1 MIKLIRL
8 INWRSHSDTA
18 LTFHKG
24 TNLLVGIM
32 GAGKSSILEG
42 ISFALFGTFP
52 AIERRKLKIE
62 NIIRLNEPNAKV
74 VLEFEW
80 NGNNYRVE
88 RNIER
93 SKKGSS
99 STAEVYKDNSLVEH
113 GQTPSSL
120 YIQNLIG
127 VDYDLFTRAIYSEQ
141 NNVDHFLN
149 LDPRRRKDEIDCL
162 LGLDKFEL
170 ARANIVTVINQLR
183 SKHKTLEEKLNK
195 KEIEEAEKNEN
206 RHKEL
211 LVQIEKNLKELQVSY
226 GQKTKELTSVSTTFE
241 NMKKEKEIFEK
252 LDRELLKLST
262 QCETLSKELE
272 NKKIDNDAKIKLEN
286 NLTILSELRSKSLHE
301 LQSIDK
307 EFSRLSKE
315 LGSTESKLK
324 LISQN
329 NLTIAKLENE
339 FKSLPQKEQLIQ
351 KQKECEQL
359 LLSYQSEKN
368 SLEREL
374 TEIKDL
380 IPKLKTGI
388 SKCPLCSS
396 DLNDQAIEHIKTEKE
411 DLIKNK
417 STGVGELSNLI
428 LSTKKTHE
436 SFSQDISKS
445 ILLTEKLSLLQAE
458 LKDNDNLPE
467 AKKKIETNL
476 LEFQNKKRTT
486 QKTIDDATGN
496 METIRQELTIIKNL
510 IIKKTDLDKTTTQLS
525 EIKSKLVTVKFN
537 VKQFDELRSIVEKL
551 RIDVELANASKKSLE
566 EKLLNTQEILKLIHE
581 KLIIIKSVEAEIVSL
596 AKLEEELAIYKNA
609 LQDTQIALRVNL
621 IDAINSAMNEVW
633 PIFYPY
639 KNYHALRLG
648 VSEKDYIFEVND
660 GNNWKAL
667 ETMASGGERACA
679 ALALRV
685 AFAMVLT
692 PNLSWLI
699 LDEPTHNLDSE
710 AVELLSSALQY
721 KVPEVVKQ
729 IFIITHDEGF
739 MGSEFASSYRLSR
752 DKSINGETKVTLQ

>member
-8 INWRSHSDTA
+8 INWRSHSDTS

-52 AIERRKLKIE
+52 AIERRKIKIE
-62 NIIRLNEPNAKV
+62 NIIRLNEPTAKV

-88 RNIER
+88 RTTER

-99 STAEVYKDNSLVEH
+99 SAAEIYKNNSLAEH
-113 GQTPSSL
+113 GQAAVSI

-141 NNVDHFLN
+141 NNIDYFLN
-149 LDPRRRKDEIDCL
+149 IDPRHRKDEIDCL

-170 ARANIVTVINQLR
+170 ARANIVTVINQIR
-183 SKHKTLEEKLNK
+183 SKHKILEEKFNK
-195 KEIEEAEKNEN
+195 KEIEEAEKNERQHRELFVRTEKKLN
-206 RHKEL
+206 EL
-211 LVQIEKNLKELQVSY
+211 LISY
-226 GQKTKELTSVSTTFE
+226 EQKSKDLVVVSTKFE
-241 NMKKEKEIFEK
+241 TMKKEKENFEK
-252 LDRELLKLST
+252 LDRELLRLMT
-262 QCETLSKELE
+262 QHEGLSKELE
-272 NKKIDNDAKIKLEN
+272 NKTIDKDTKIHLET
-286 NLTILSELRSKSLHE
+286 NLTKLNELRSKSLLE

-307 EFSRLSKE
+307 EYARLSKE
-315 LGSTESKLK
+315 LGSIESKLK
-324 LISQN
+324 IASQN
-329 NLTIAKLENE
+329 NLSITKLDSEL
-339 FKSLPQKEQLIQ
+339 KSLLPKEQLVQ
-351 KQKECEQL
+351 KQRDSEQIL
-359 LLSYQSEKN
+359 LNYQSEKN
-368 SLEREL
+368 ALEREL
-374 TEIKDL
+374 NEINEL
-380 IPKLKTGI
+380 IPRLKTGI

-396 DLNDQAIEHIKTEKE
+396 NLNDQSIEHIKIEKE
-411 DLIKNK
+411 NLIKIK
-417 STGVGELSNLI
+417 TSRIGELSNLTT
-428 LSTKKTHE
+428 STKKILE
-436 SFSQDISKS
+436 AVSQDISKS
-445 ILLTEKLSLLQAE
+445 NVLTEKLSLLQTD
-458 LKDNDNLPE
+458 LKDSDKLPE
-467 AKKKIETNL
+467 AKKKTEAELID
-476 LEFQNKKRTT
+476 FQNKKLSI
-486 QKTIDDATGN
+486 QKTIDGTTSN
-496 METIRQELTIIKNL
+496 METIRQELTLIKNL
-510 IIKKTDLDKTTTQLS
+510 IIKKADLDKATVHLS
-525 EIKSKLVTVKFN
+525 EIKTKFLSVKFDA
-537 VKQFDELRSIVEKL
+537 KQFEELRSIAERL
-551 RIDVELANASKKSLE
+551 RIDVELATASKKSHEGELRNINE
-566 EKLLNTQEILKLIHE
+566 MLKLITE
-581 KLIIIKSVEAEIVSL
+581 KLTTIKSIEAEIISL

-609 LQDTQIALRVNL
+609 LQDTQIALRLNL
-621 IDAINSAMNEVW
+621 TDAINSAMNEVW

-648 VSEKDYIFEVND
+648 VSEKDYVFEVND
-660 GNNWKAL
+660 GNSWKAL
-667 ETMASGGERACA
+667 ETIASGGERACA

-739 MGSEFASSYRLSR
+739 IGSEFASSYRLSR
-752 DKSINGETKVTLQ
+752 DKSRNGETKVDSM